1 MKKQLLK
8 IFSACLP
15 LSIAFIVTA
24 MLFSASAN
32 AQIVNTDVNPDFSN
46 TCTSFSSNQP
56 CNKVDSFDLNNDGVF
71 DITLALDASIG
82 PQLTSPPPQSGFVRA
97 YPLNGIA
104 IKTDTLG
111 IPLAMNLN
119 DVIDTNGSWRTTG
132 QLTLIARRQGGIGP
146 SPVPGNWPS
155 GTDKYLGFKIVSGGQ
170 TNYCWVRL
178 NVAVVLGTLGNN
190 IYPIASFTI
199 KDYAYNSIP
208 NQPILAGQTMTTGI
222 VDHSFASSINL
233 FPNPADDH
241 LTIDLGT
248 NYGDT
253 QVTIADISGKV
264 VYTTLAT
271 DTQRV
276 EVNTKDFA
284 EGIYVVQI
292 QAGEFIGT
300 KKIVVVK

>member
-1 MKKQLLK
+1 MEKQLQK
-8 IFSACLP
+8 MIY
-15 LSIAFIVTA
+15 AFICTVI
-24 MLFSASAN
+24 LYSLSAN
-32 AQIVNTDVNPDFSN
+32 AQIVYTDVNPDFSN
-46 TCTSFSSNQP
+46 TCTSFNSNQP

-71 DITLALDASIG
+71 DITLALGASIG
-82 PQLTSPPPQSGFVRA
+82 PQLTLPPPQSGFARA

-132 QLTLIARRQGGIGP
+132 QLTLIADRQGGIGP

-155 GTDKYLGFKIVSGGQ
+155 GTDKYLGLKIVSGGQ

-190 IYPIASFTI
+190 IYPVASFTI
-199 KDYAYNSIP
+199 KDYGYNSIP

-222 VDHSFASSINL
+222 VENSFASSINL
-233 FPNPADDH
+233 FPNPASNQ
-241 LTIDLGT
+241 LTIDLGSH
-248 NYGDT
+248 NKKV
-253 QVTIADISGKV
+253 QATITDITGKV
-264 VYTTLAT
+264 VYTTLTT
-271 DTQRV
+271 DTQKV

-292 QAGEFIGT
+292 QSGEFIGT
-300 KKIVVVK
+300 KKLVVVK